1 MLVHM
6 QVLHVVVAFACTVA
20 CAALVTF
27 VACAAGGTCMYA
39 EDGACMYAEAC
50 MYPEGEVGV

>member
-1 MLVHM
+1 M
-6 QVLHVVVAFACTVA
+6 QALHVVVAFACTVA
-20 CAALVTF
+20 CAALVAF
-27 VACAAGGTCMYA
+27 VACAASGACMYA